1 MYCEAQ
7 LMCCSGGKVSEC
19 EEETLASSYL
29 SPSSYLVLF
38 KISAL
43 NIAVCTSRGQK
54 SVSKSRTALPD
65 IISQGK

>member
-7 LMCCSGGKVSEC
+7 QMCRGGKVSEC

-43 NIAVCTSRGQK
+43 NIAQS
-54 SVSKSRTALPD
+54 AL
-65 IISQGK
+65 